1 MFDQMKKNMDTV
13 LSLVSDDLKQVKT
26 GRAKPSLIEDVQIEA
41 YGGSMALKEVASI
54 AAPDSH
60 LLTVSPWDKG
70 LLESIE
76 KGIAKSNLGINPVV
90 DGDMIRISL
99 PALTQE
105 RREEMVKLV
114 SQRIEAGRQM
124 LRNVRNDAKRD
135 IENSKG
141 DAGISE
147 DDIEKNL
154 KDMQKVYE
162 EWMDKIEDIGKEKET
177 ELMQI

>member
-13 LSLVSDDLKQVKT
+13 LNLVSNDLKQVKT
-26 GRAKPSLIEDVQIEA
+26 GRAKPSLIEDIQIEA
-41 YGGSMALKEVASI
+41 YGGNMALKEVASI

-70 LLESIE
+70 LLETIE

-114 SQRIEAGRQM
+114 KQRIEAGRQM
-124 LRNVRNDAKRD
+124 LRNVRNDTKRD
-135 IENSKG
+135 IEDSKG
-141 DAGISE
+141 TAGISE

-154 KDMQKVYE
+154 DDMQKIYE
-162 EWMDKIEDIGKEKET
+162 EWMTKIEDIGNEKEV